1 MTTRIDTVAF
11 DFDLLKRLCET
22 PGVASRE
29 GQIRSVAIESL
40 RPVVDEIRI
49 DALGNAIDL
58 KRGSGKRR
66 VMIAAHVDEIG
77 FLVRHVDSNGFLKL
91 QPIGGFDRRALFAQ
105 RVLVTT
111 SAGQTLRGALMPG
124 SKPIHLMAGEEPKGP
139 KVDDYFVDLGLTG
152 DAAREAVEV
161 GDMVTLDR
169 TVERVGGNV
178 VGKAMDDRVGV
189 YVMIQALRQLRS
201 NEADIYAI
209 ATVQE
214 EVGLRGALTSAY
226 DVEPDIGIA
235 LDITLALDIPG
246 AAESDAV
253 SRLGKGAA
261 IKIMDSSLICDPRL
275 VRQFRDIAQ
284 CDNIP
289 HQLEILPRGG
299 TDAGAIQRTRGGVPS
314 ITLSIPARYVHTVNE
329 MVSETD
335 VEACATLL
343 ARFLELAHTYDY
355 SFDGST

>member
-1 MTTRIDTVAF
+1 MAF
-11 DFDLLKRLCET
+11 DFELLKLLCET

-29 GQIRSVAIESL
+29 SLIRSVAIEAL
-40 RPVVDEIRI
+40 KPVVSEIRI
-49 DALGNAIDL
+49 DALGNAIGL
-58 KRGSGKRR
+58 KRGSGQRR

-91 QPIGGFDRRALFAQ
+91 QPIGGFDARALFAQ
-105 RVLVTT
+105 RVIVTT
-111 SAGQTLRGALMPG
+111 ARGDALRGVLMPG
-124 SKPIHLMAGEEPKGP
+124 AKPIHLLAGEEPKAL

-169 TVERVGGNV
+169 SGVRIGGNV

-189 YVMIQALRQLRS
+189 YVMIQALRQIQTH
-201 NEADIYAI
+201 EADIYAI

-214 EVGLRGALTSAY
+214 EIGLRGALTSAY

-235 LDITLALDIPG
+235 LDITLALDFPG
-246 AAESDAV
+246 TGEGDVV

-284 CDNIP
+284 RENIP

-299 TDAGAIQRTRGGVPS
+299 TDAGAIQRSRGGVPS

-329 MVSETD
+329 MVSEND

-343 ARFLELAHTYDY
+343 ARFLEIAHTFDY
-355 SFDGST
+355 SFDGPP

>member
-1 MTTRIDTVAF
+1 MAF
-11 DFDLLKRLCET
+11 DFELLKRLCET

-29 GQIRSVAIESL
+29 TQIRSIAVESL
-40 RPVVDEIRI
+40 RPLVDDIRI
-49 DALGNAIDL
+49 DALGNAIGR
-58 KRGSGKRR
+58 KPGTGNRR
-66 VMIAAHVDEIG
+66 VMVAAHVDEIG

-91 QPIGGFDRRALFAQ
+91 QPIGGFDPRALFAQ
-105 RVLVTT
+105 RVLVTN
-111 SAGQTLRGALMPG
+111 ARGETLRGALMPG
-124 SKPIHLMAGEEPKGP
+124 AKPIHLMAGEEPKAP

-161 GDMVTLDR
+161 GDMVTLER

-178 VGKAMDDRVGV
+178 IGKAMDDRVGV
-189 YVMIQALRQLRS
+189 YVMIQALRQIQS
-201 NEADIYAI
+201 HEADIFAI

-214 EVGLRGALTSAY
+214 EIGLRGAVTSAY

-235 LDITLALDIPG
+235 LDVTLALDFPG
-246 AAESDAV
+246 TAEGEIV

-284 CDNIP
+284 RENIP

-299 TDAGAIQRTRGGVPS
+299 TDAGAIQRSRAGVPS

-329 MVSETD
+329 IVSESD

-343 ARFLELAHTYDY
+343 
-355 SFDGST
+355 